1 MQEKE
6 DGRQMESRNYD
17 MEHKCVLCNV
27 PFSIEEEGLDRE
39 IAGVP
44 VKMCGKCWEGMCD
57 AVEENEA
64 HMTVTCPQCDHVIG
78 IRVEVVPGE

>member
-1 MQEKE
+1 
-6 DGRQMESRNYD
+6 MEGRNYD
-17 MEHKCVLCNV
+17 MEHKCVLCCT
-27 PFSIEEEGLDRE
+27 PFSTEEEGLSKE

-44 VKMCGKCWEGMCD
+44 VKMCGKCWEGMVE

-64 HMTVTCPQCDHVIG
+64 HLTVNCPECDHSIG